1 MLEALN
7 NMKRYGS
14 IGVILISIFAI
25 LFSGLFFG
33 ISYFVMDNVQTAFES
48 TDCVIENNVFVDNC
62 QDLWELS
69 LYPFLELR
77 SLLVWIS
84 FFFIFSLVMGML
96 VLGYQSGRSPVLMG
110 ALVLLTVVITYIG
123 IEVANIYRTM
133 IENDLL
139 RSMMVE
145 FTVYNKIMLNF
156 PWFIFVVTLF
166 SFIMGLVNWQRTKVN
181 KDSEEFNY

>member
-1 MLEALN
+1 MIEALD

-14 IGVILISIFAI
+14 VGIILLSIFAI
-25 LFSGLFFG
+25 MFSGIFFG
-33 ISYFVMDNVQTAFES
+33 ISYFIMDTVHTAFES
-48 TDCVIENNVFVDNC
+48 TDCVIDNNLYVDDC
-62 QDLWELS
+62 QDLWEMS
-69 LYPFLELR
+69 LYPFLELNDI
-77 SLLVWIS
+77 LIWFS
-84 FFFIFSLVMGML
+84 FFFIFALVMGML

-110 ALVLLTVVITYIG
+110 VLVILTAVITYIG
-123 IEVANIYRTM
+123 IEVSNVYRTL

-139 RSMMVE
+139 RSMLVD

-156 PWFIFVVTLF
+156 PWFMFIVTLF